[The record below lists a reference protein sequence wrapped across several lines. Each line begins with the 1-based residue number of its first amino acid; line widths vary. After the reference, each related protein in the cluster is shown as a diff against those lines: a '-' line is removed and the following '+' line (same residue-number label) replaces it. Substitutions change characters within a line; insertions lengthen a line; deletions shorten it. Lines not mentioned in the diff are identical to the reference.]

1 MEKEKEIHRRIHA
14 GKVIISPKLH
24 DISLELWNEYLA
36 YAKLYYDGMVSKV
49 MQRGLEL
56 IKLEES
62 RQKTEYDNR
71 LTSVED
77 RLQKLEK
84 SVYQDNEHEKPEMP
98 KTFG

>member
-1 MEKEKEIHRRIHA
+1 MEKEMVRKLHA

-24 DISLELWNEYLA
+24 DIDLETWNEYLA
-36 YAKLYYDGMVSKV
+36 YAKLYFDGMVSKV

-56 IKLEES
+56 IKIDEE
-62 RQKTEYDNR
+62 RKKTEYDNR
-71 LTSVED
+71 LTTVED

-84 SVYQDNEHEKPEMP
+84 AVYQDNEHEKPDMP